1 MPRES
6 SPKSRLI
13 GLSDAE
19 TVENVSHVLSMLAD
33 FIGDRP
39 DQTVL
44 TPEVRAGLSLMLD
57 MAVDA
62 LGSVQANRRS
72 PVPIEVIR

>member
-1 MPRES
+1 MPRETNRT
-6 SPKSRLI
+6 SRLI

-19 TVENVSHVLSMLAD
+19 TVENVTHVLSMLAD

-39 DQTVL
+39 DESAL
-44 TPEVRAGLSLMLD
+44 TPEIRAGVALMLD

-62 LGSVQANRRS
+62 LGTVDSPRR
-72 PVPIEVIR
+72 VGLVTR